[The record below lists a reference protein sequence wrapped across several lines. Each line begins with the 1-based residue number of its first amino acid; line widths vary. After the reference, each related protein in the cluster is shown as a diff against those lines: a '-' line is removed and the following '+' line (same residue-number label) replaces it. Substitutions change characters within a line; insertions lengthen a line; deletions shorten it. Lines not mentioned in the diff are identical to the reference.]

1 MAKNRFIVDFLFGAK
16 KQGSFDKTFSAV
28 SNSVKSLTKTVAGVA
43 ATYVSAQAL
52 KSVSLSALESASSL
66 EGYRSTLNVV
76 MKDQK
81 KAAQMMAWAVDFAN
95 KTPFETDSIVEATVR
110 LQSYGID
117 AQKTMTQIGD
127 MAGVMNKDI
136 MQAVEAVAD
145 AQTGELERLKEFG
158 ITKAMIEAK
167 GAELYK
173 NQTIVNNKGQI
184 VDQKKFN
191 DALFALMEERFKGG
205 MEIQA
210 KSYKGIMST
219 ITGVW
224 KTGLANMAGISGT
237 GEIIEGS
244 AFDAAKEG
252 LSWVATK
259 MQNMANAGTF
269 EQIGRKIGGV
279 VQTGVKYGTKVI
291 SVAKKIKDSVAD
303 TAKTIAARLEPMRPL
318 FDGIAEKATS
328 LGRKITDGFT
338 RAGPQ
343 IKTLAETY
351 IPPAIEMVG
360 KLADAAL
367 NVADFVVNNWSSISP
382 IIKGV
387 ATSFVAFKAM
397 NGVTS
402 LIGKAR
408 GLIDIFKT
416 VKSIAGV
423 AGKIKALGAAFK
435 GFSGIATLLTSPI
448 GQIALVL
455 GVIVTV
461 CILIY
466 KNADKIKAAFSNL
479 GDWIIAKVQPAVDWL
494 NGAADWVVEKWNQAV
509 QTVKGWG
516 ATISD
521 AFQKFGDWIASLFSG
536 IWDGLVS
543 GFKGVINFF
552 ISGINALI
560 GGANKLL
567 SVKIPDWIPG
577 GGKTVGIQLP
587 TIPMLAKGGIATK
600 PTLAMVGEGR
610 ENEAILPLSKLQS
623 LLRGG
628 SLASTMKSLIRR
640 PAAVAGGGTTYQYS
654 PQIVFNGGDK
664 QEHEEVLE
672 SDKKRFDRWA
682 KEREEYDRRTR
693 LKPKNKG
700 A

>member
-28 SNSVKSLTKTVAGVA
+28 SNSVKSLTKTVAAVA
-43 ATYVSAQAL
+43 TTYVSAQAL
-52 KSVSLSALESASSL
+52 KSVSMSALESASSL

-81 KAAQMMAWAVDFAN
+81 KAAQMMAWAVDLAN
-95 KTPFETDSIVEATVR
+95 KTPFETDSVVEATVR

-117 AQKTMTQIGD
+117 AQKTMTRIGD
-127 MAGVMNKDI
+127 MAGVMNKDL

-184 VDQKKFN
+184 VDQEKFN
-191 DALFALMEERFKGG
+191 DALFALMEDRFKGG

-210 KSYKGIMST
+210 KSYKGLMST

-244 AFDAAKEG
+244 AFDAAKDG

-259 MQNMANAGTF
+259 MQNMADSGTF

-318 FDGIAEKATS
+318 FEGIAEKAMS

-343 IKTLAETY
+343 IKALAETY
-351 IPPAIEMVG
+351 IPPAIEVVG

-367 NVADFVVNNWSSISP
+367 NVANFVMDNWSMISP
-382 IIKGV
+382 IVKGV
-387 ATSFVAFKAM
+387 AASFVAFKAM
-397 NGVTS
+397 NGLTS
-402 LIGKAR
+402 LVGKAKN
-408 GLIDIFKT
+408 LIDIFKT
-416 VKSIAGV
+416 IKNIAGF

-552 ISGINALI
+552 INGINTLI
-560 GGANKLL
+560 SGANKLL

-577 GGKTVGIQLP
+577 GGKTVGIQIP
-587 TIPMLAKGGIATK
+587 TIPMLAQGGIATK

-610 ENEAILPLSKLQS
+610 ENEVILPLSKLQN
-623 LLRGG
+623 LLSGG

-640 PAAVAGGGTTYQYS
+640 PAAATGGGNTYQYS
-654 PQIVFNGGDK
+654 PQIVFHGGDK
-664 QEHEEVLE
+664 KEHEEVLE

-693 LKPKNKG
+693 IKPRKS
-700 A
+700 

>member
-28 SNSVKSLTKTVAGVA
+28 SSSVKSLTKTVAGVA

-52 KSVSLSALESASSL
+52 KNVSMSALESASSL

-117 AQKTMTQIGD
+117 AQKTMTRIGD
-127 MAGVMNKDI
+127 MAGVMNTDI

-145 AQTGELERLKEFG
+145 AQTGELERLKSYG

-259 MQNMANAGTF
+259 MQNMADSGTF

-402 LIGKAR
+402 LIGKAK

-455 GVIVTV
+455 GAVVTA

-552 ISGINALI
+552 ISGINTLI
-560 GGANKLL
+560 SGANKLL

-577 GGKTVGIQLP
+577 GGKTVGIQIP
-587 TIPMLAKGGIATK
+587 TIPMLAQGGIATK

-610 ENEAILPLSKLQS
+610 ENEAILPLSKLQG
-623 LLRGG
+623 LLNGG
-628 SLASTMKSLIRR
+628 NLASMMKSLIQR

-693 LKPKNKG
+693 IKPRKS
-700 A
+700 

>member
-52 KSVSLSALESASSL
+52 KNVSMSALESASSL

-117 AQKTMTQIGD
+117 AQKTMTKIGD

-191 DALFALMEERFKGG
+191 DALFALMEDRFKGG

-397 NGVTS
+397 SGVTS
-402 LIGKAR
+402 LIGKAK

-455 GVIVTV
+455 GAVVTA

-466 KNADKIKAAFSNL
+466 KNADKIKAAFSKM
-479 GDWIIAKVQPAVDWL
+479 GDWIIAKVQPVVSFL
-494 NGAADWVVEKWNQAV
+494 NNLSSSVSVV
-509 QTVKGWG
+509 
-516 ATISD
+516 
-521 AFQKFGDWIASLFSG
+521 FQEMGTRIQSIFSG

-693 LKPKNKG
+693 LKPKK
-700 A
+700 

>member
-52 KSVSLSALESASSL
+52 KNVSMSALESASSL

-117 AQKTMTQIGD
+117 AQKTMTRIGD
-127 MAGVMNKDI
+127 MAGVMNTDI

-145 AQTGELERLKEFG
+145 AQTGELERLKSYG

-343 IKTLAETY
+343 IKALVETY
-351 IPPAIEMVG
+351 LPPAIEMVG

-402 LIGKAR
+402 LIGKAK

-552 ISGINALI
+552 ISGINTLI
-560 GGANKLL
+560 SGANKLL

-587 TIPMLAKGGIATK
+587 TIPMLAQGGIATK

-610 ENEAILPLSKLQS
+610 EHEAILPLSKLQG
-623 LLRGG
+623 LINGG
-628 SLASTMKSLIRR
+628 SLASMMKSLIRR
-640 PAAVAGGGTTYQYS
+640 PAAATGGSTTYQYS
-654 PQIVFNGGDK
+654 PQIVFHGGDK

-672 SDKKRFDRWA
+672 NDKKRFDRWA

-693 LKPKNKG
+693 IKPRKS
-700 A
+700 

>member
-52 KSVSLSALESASSL
+52 KSVSMSALESASSL

-184 VDQKKFN
+184 VDQQKFN

-244 AFDAAKEG
+244 AFEAAKEG
-252 LSWVATK
+252 LNWVATK
-259 MQNMANAGTF
+259 MQNMADSGTF
-269 EQIGRKIGGV
+269 EQIGRKIGGAV
-279 VQTGVKYGTKVI
+279 RTGVKYGKKVI
-291 SVAKKIKDSVAD
+291 DVAKKIKDSVAD
-303 TAKTIAARLEPMRPL
+303 TAKTIAARLEPMQPL
-318 FDGIAEKATS
+318 FEGIAEKAMS
-328 LGRKITDGFT
+328 LGRKITDSFT

-343 IKTLAETY
+343 IKVLAETY
-351 IPPAIEMVG
+351 LPPAIEMVG

-367 NVADFVVNNWSSISP
+367 NVADFMVNNWSSISP
-382 IIKGV
+382 IIKGI
-387 ATSFVAFKAM
+387 AASFVAFKAM
-397 NGVTS
+397 SGVTS
-402 LIGKAR
+402 LIGKAK

-416 VKSIAGV
+416 VKSIAGF

-455 GVIVTV
+455 GAVVTA

-466 KNADKIKAAFSNL
+466 KNADKIKAAFSKM
-479 GDWIIAKVQPAVDWL
+479 GDWIIAKVQPVVSFLNNLSSSVSAV
-494 NGAADWVVEKWNQAV
+494 
-509 QTVKGWG
+509 
-516 ATISD
+516 
-521 AFQKFGDWIASLFSG
+521 FQEMGTRIQSIFSG

-610 ENEAILPLSKLQS
+610 EHEAILPLSKLQG
-623 LLRGG
+623 LLNGG
-628 SLASTMKSLIRR
+628 NLASMMKSLIRR

-693 LKPKNKG
+693 LKPKK
-700 A
+700 

>member
-28 SNSVKSLTKTVAGVA
+28 SNSVKSLTKTVAAVA
-43 ATYVSAQAL
+43 TTYVSAQAL
-52 KSVSLSALESASSL
+52 KSVSMSALESASSL

-127 MAGVMNKDI
+127 MAGVMNKDL

-343 IKTLAETY
+343 IKALVETY
-351 IPPAIEMVG
+351 LPPVIEMVG

-402 LIGKAR
+402 LIGKAK

-552 ISGINALI
+552 ISGINTLI
-560 GGANKLL
+560 SGANKLL

-577 GGKTVGIQLP
+577 GGKTVGIQIP
-587 TIPMLAKGGIATK
+587 TIPMLAQGGIATK

-628 SLASTMKSLIRR
+628 NLASMMKSLIRR

-654 PQIVFNGGDK
+654 PQIVFHGGDK

-672 SDKKRFDRWA
+672 NDKKRFDRWA

-693 LKPKNKG
+693 IKPRKS
-700 A
+700 